1 VYELD
6 VKMRVIIKW
15 LTCPA
20 SGSQMRRI
28 LGLSIRCPGNPKRKL
43 SMRLTTRVAA
53 LCVGFF
59 VCCQVSADELPQR
72 WVSAGGALSEWVI
85 ALGGEAKLVGVDT
98 TSQHPETLKALPSI
112 GYQRQ
117 LSAEGILSLRPQ
129 ILVGTEEM
137 GPPPVLSQVRSAGVQ
152 VELFSAQPDL
162 STLQNNLQRLGKLL
176 GAEDRATRLL
186 ETYQQA
192 LEQQKIGVTRA
203 QLTKPSPGVLLL
215 LGHAGGKPLIAGKDT
230 AADWLLQRAGG
241 HNLATHTGY
250 KPFSN
255 ESLVSLDPD
264 VLVFADRAL
273 SGDAARAALFKENPI
288 LASTRAARD
297 GRVIELDPT
306 LLVGGLGPRLPEALK
321 KLADR
326 FYPETDSQ

>member
-1 VYELD
+1 
-6 VKMRVIIKW
+6 
-15 LTCPA
+15 
-20 SGSQMRRI
+20 
-28 LGLSIRCPGNPKRKL
+28 
-43 SMRLTTRVAA
+43 MRLTTRVAA

-59 VCCQVSADELPQR
+59 ICCHVTANELPQR
-72 WVSAGGALSEWVI
+72 WVSAGGALSEWVTE
-85 ALGGEAKLVGVDT
+85 LGGESKLVGVDT

-176 GAEDRATRLL
+176 GAEDRASQLL
-186 ETYQQA
+186 ATYQQA
-192 LEQQKIGVTRA
+192 LEQQKVRVTRA
-203 QLTKPSPGVLLL
+203 QLTKPSPGVLML

-273 SGDAARAALFKENPI
+273 SGNAARAALFKENPI

-306 LLVGGLGPRLPEALK
+306 LLVGGLGPRLPEVLK
-321 KLADR
+321 KLADE

>member
-1 VYELD
+1 
-6 VKMRVIIKW
+6 
-15 LTCPA
+15 
-20 SGSQMRRI
+20 
-28 LGLSIRCPGNPKRKL
+28 
-43 SMRLTTRVAA
+43 MRLSTRVAA
-53 LCVGFF
+53 LCVGLL
-59 VCCQVSADELPQR
+59 VSHHAAAAELPQR
-72 WVSAGGALSEWVI
+72 WVSAGGALSEWI
-85 ALGGEAKLVGVDT
+85 SALGGESKLVGVDT
-98 TSQHPETLKALPSI
+98 TSQHPESLKALPSI

-162 STLQNNLQRLGKLL
+162 PTLQGNLQHLGKLL
-176 GAEDRATRLL
+176 GTEDQASQVFQ
-186 ETYQQA
+186 TYQQQ
-192 LEQQKIGVTRA
+192 LDQQKIRVTRA
-203 QLTKPSPGVLLL
+203 QLKEKSPGVLLL

-230 AADWLLQRAGG
+230 AADWLLQQAGG

-250 KPFSN
+250 KPFSV
-255 ESLVSLDPD
+255 ESLVSLDPE

-288 LASTRAARD
+288 LSSTRAAK
-297 GRVIELDPT
+297 GRRVMELDPT

-321 KLADR
+321 KLSDA
-326 FYPETDSQ
+326 FYPGSAGQ